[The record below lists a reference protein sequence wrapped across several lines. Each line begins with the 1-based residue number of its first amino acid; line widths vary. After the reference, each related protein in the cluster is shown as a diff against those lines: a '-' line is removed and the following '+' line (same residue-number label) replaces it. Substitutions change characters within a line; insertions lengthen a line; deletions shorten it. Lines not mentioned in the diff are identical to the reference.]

1 MNIVMFTNT
10 FTPHVSGVANS
21 VASLSAGLRDLGHR
35 VLVIAPE
42 FPDMPADETDVIR
55 VPAIKHVND
64 TDFSLPLPLIAP
76 LQQALDAFG
85 PDIVHSHHPFLLGDA
100 ALRVAATRQLPV
112 VYTYHARYELYGHY
126 FTWNAPPLRKLVL
139 SLMVGYCDL
148 CDAIIAP
155 SESMAD
161 FLVANGV
168 ETPIHVIPT
177 GVERTRFGNGDRLRG
192 RTAAGIPQQAFCI
205 GHVGR
210 LAPEKN
216 LTYLSDAVG
225 QFLSSE
231 PEAHFL
237 VVGDGE
243 MKDRIAASFSSSSLA
258 KRVHLAGVLR
268 GPELAD
274 AYAAMDV
281 FAFSSLSETQGMVL
295 AEAMTAGVPVV
306 ALDAPGAREMVRDGE
321 NGRLLPTEASTEA
334 FAKALHWLCSRDAGD
349 RRALIEAARRTA
361 RRFDRKLTIG
371 QTLSL
376 YQAQVSAWLRE
387 QRLDDTRWQAASR
400 RLAADWDILRNLG
413 QAVKDALVE
422 YDDEQTEPVA

>member
-1 MNIVMFTNT
+1 MFTNT
-10 FTPHVSGVANS
+10 FTPHVGGVANS

-42 FPDMPADETDVIR
+42 FPDMPPDEADVIR
-55 VPAIKHVND
+55 VPAIKHIND

-76 LQQALDAFG
+76 LHQALDAFG

-100 ALRVAATRQLPV
+100 ALRVAASRQLPI
-112 VYTYHARYELYGHY
+112 VYTYHTRYELYGHY
-126 FTWNAPPLRKLVL
+126 VAQDVQPLRKLVV
-139 SLMVGYCDL
+139 SLMIGYCDL
-148 CDAIIAP
+148 CNAVIAP
-155 SESMAD
+155 SESMAH
-161 FLVANGV
+161 FLTENGV
-168 ETPIHVIPT
+168 ERPIQVIPT
-177 GVERTRFGNGDRLRG
+177 GVEPMLFGKGDRLSG
-192 RTAAGIPQQAFCI
+192 RAAAGIPQQAFCV

-216 LTYLSDAVG
+216 LTYLSNAVE

-231 PEAHFL
+231 PNAHFL
-237 VVGDGE
+237 VAGDGE
-243 MKDRIAASFSSSSLA
+243 MKDHLTASFNSSNFA
-258 KRVHLAGVLR
+258 KRVHFMGVLR
-268 GPELAD
+268 GQELAD

-321 NGRLLPTEASTEA
+321 NGRLLPAEAPTEA
-334 FAKALHWLCSRDAGD
+334 FAAALHWLRSRNAGD
-349 RRALIEAARRTA
+349 CRALIEAARRTA
-361 RRFDRKLTIG
+361 RRFDRKLTIN
-371 QTLSL
+371 QTLLL
-376 YQAQVSAWLRE
+376 YQAQVSAWPPE
-387 QRLDDTRWQAASR
+387 QRQDDTRWHVASR

-422 YDDEQTEPVA
+422 STAPVT